1 LMISDR
7 YRYQAVWRFAIRQLA
22 HLRFG

>member
-1 LMISDR
+1 MISDR